1 MKRRDGQ
8 EGQEGKVRKKNAL
21 ACVLAMLIALAVSP
35 SLSAKGETTRIT
47 ISGGD
52 LSSPIAIT
60 DPAILRQFPVWSGA
74 GTFRALGGISNSVEA
89 TEGFIIDWSS
99 GVIDERPAG
108 LSRYEVAFYAG
119 GPLPVYTVFY
129 ELDAASDRGYV
140 YLPGST
146 DESYGVN
153 VRSIFRGH
161 GFEGHWLR
169 ANLAWQQ
176 ARARFLP
183 QAN

>member
-1 MKRRDGQ
+1 M
-8 EGQEGKVRKKNAL
+8 RKKNTL
-21 ACVLAMLIALAVSP
+21 AGVLAMSIALAVSP

-74 GTFRALGGISNSVEA
+74 GTFRALGGISNRVEA

-108 LSRYEVAFYAG
+108 LSRCEVAFYAA
-119 GPLPVYTVFY
+119 GPLPVYTVLY
-129 ELDAASDRGYV
+129 ELDALSDRGYV

-146 DESYGVN
+146 DASYEAN
-153 VRSIFRGH
+153 VKSIFRGH

-176 ARARFLP
+176 VVARLLRPA
-183 QAN
+183 